1 MNMAAQ
7 NIVRQGIA
15 GGVVWLALNLS
26 PGFAD
31 TNRVMLPPAL
41 PTMRSPVDSFRVL
54 LALPTA
60 ERKQY
65 LTNRT
70 VAVQARLVEKIREY
84 QALTP
89 EEREM
94 RLTATE
100 VRWYLLPLMS
110 APATNRAAQ
119 LALIPA
125 RARELVA
132 TRLQQWDQLAPPVQ
146 QRLLTNQQTVA
157 YFAGGEAGTNSPVS
171 PADQIRGK
179 LQGRFNRLLELT
191 AGEKEKVLRSL
202 SDAERRQMEKTLT
215 AYGKLTTGQRQQ
227 CLVSFTK
234 FATMSL
240 AERQEFL
247 KNAERWSQM
256 SPGERQAWRELVSTA
271 PSRPPLPI
279 IKLPIPP
286 SPRSRNRSLPSMA
299 TNGG

>member
-1 MNMAAQ
+1 MNVAARKFVQ
-7 NIVRQGIA
+7 NVVA
-15 GGVVWLALNLS
+15 GAGVWLALNLS
-26 PGFAD
+26 PAFAD
-31 TNRVMLPPAL
+31 TNRAGLTPPL

-54 LALPTA
+54 LALPTT

-70 VAVQARLVEKIREY
+70 VDVQKRLVEKIREY

-89 EEREM
+89 EEREE

-100 VRWYLLPLMS
+100 LRWYLLPFMS
-110 APATNRAAQ
+110 APATNRPAQ
-119 LALIPA
+119 LALIPPGP
-125 RARELVA
+125 RELVA
-132 TRLQQWDQLAPPVQ
+132 TRLQQWDQLALPVQ
-146 QRLLTNQQTVA
+146 QLLLTNQQTVG

-171 PADQIRGK
+171 PADHIRRK
-179 LQGRFNRLLELT
+179 LQGRFNQLLELT
-191 AGEKEKVLRSL
+191 AGEKEKALRSL
-202 SDAERRQMEKTLT
+202 SDAERRQMEKTLA
-215 AYGKLTTGQRQQ
+215 AYGKLSPGQRQQ
-227 CLVSFTK
+227 CLRSFSK

-256 SPGERQAWRELVSTA
+256 SPAERQAWRELVSPA
-271 PSRPPLPI
+271 PTKPPLPI

-286 SPRSRNRSLPSMA
+286 LPRLPNRSVPSMA